1 MRYSQTHSPES
12 QSLIVSNKYTSWSA
26 YLGVDAFLNAIWHN
40 VFGVSVLA
48 SLLVLSVT
56 IGATSLQPH
65 LFNTKE
71 LVKKE
76 NSISTLSSSGSTMET
91 TEPTSTSK
99 LFAMFFSTRRT
110 NDVGNKKKNY
120 NMKNNNNSNKG
131 DTTKEKEK
139 RAEGRLGESY
149 SMPSSISFKD
159 ILDSR
164 TMLLPEQPRM
174 PMHILSWTSHYEFTM
189 WTLKNVT
196 EDLNVDDRSSGAVDF
211 LYAVASTEFADRF
224 DSSNAANL
232 PFHLG
237 WATQDYPQNPCA
249 GSSSGCGY
257 IPSPIF
263 TFGTVPKD
271 PTKTAGLLQA
281 PTLPLTPCIAH
292 AYKPDKYSQCE
303 WFSSPSK
310 CSEDK
315 MYIESYG
322 SNAER
327 IDKFNTLTP
336 KLVWRGSDWRYLS
349 EYESVGTGSGKEFL
363 HNSNL
368 CHASKADIIKAVL
381 DSPPVDTVEKRVPPR
396 LYAAVLGSLNPESF
410 DIKFTNRNE
419 HAPNSSCIDDKFNLF
434 TDDEMDAC
442 EYSKYKY
449 LADFGGGGGTSWKST
464 LWFLGMP
471 GVLFHH
477 ETPMRDSFYDDIQ
490 PWVHYIPLNE
500 DLSNLEERVNWAKE
514 NPDEC
519 ASISKRATQFAQ
531 KMMTSDGLIEHTKKT
546 FVEPFRRYIDAYEI
560 PPRDEQVSTADLCTK
575 YSNGALET
583 VKYAPTEPAY
593 LGNAER
599 GG

>member
-26 YLGVDAFLNAIWHN
+26 YLGVDAFLNAIWHD

-56 IGATSLQPH
+56 IGATSLHPH

-99 LFAMFFSTRRT
+99 LFATFFSTRRT
-110 NDVGNKKKNY
+110 NDVGNKKKKY
-120 NMKNNNNSNKG
+120 NMKNNGNSNKG
-131 DTTKEKEK
+131 DTNKEKEK

-174 PMHILSWTSHYEFTM
+174 PMHILSWTPHYDFTM

-211 LYAVASTEFADRF
+211 LFAVALTEFADRF

-232 PFHLG
+232 PLHLG

-249 GSSSGCGY
+249 GSSSGCGSM
-257 IPSPIF
+257 PSPIF

-271 PTKTAGLLQA
+271 PTKIAGLLQA

-292 AYKPDKYSQCE
+292 AYNPDKYSQCE
-303 WFSSPSK
+303 WFSSPSE

-315 MYIESYG
+315 MYIEPYG

-349 EYESVGTGSGKEFL
+349 EYESVGTGSGFEFV
-363 HNSNL
+363 HNLNL
-368 CHASKADIIKAVL
+368 CHASKADIVKAVL
-381 DSPPVDTVEKRVPPR
+381 DSPPADTVEKRVPPR
-396 LYAAVLGSLNPESF
+396 FYAAVLGSLNPESF
-410 DIKFTNRNE
+410 DIKFTKRNE
-419 HAPNSSCIDDKFNLF
+419 HAPQSTCIDDKFNLF

-546 FVEPFRRYIDAYEI
+546 FVEPLRRYIDAYEI
-560 PPRDEQVSTADLCTK
+560 PPRDEKVSTTDLSAK
-575 YSNGALET
+575 YSNGILET